1 MDKCNRIAKTL
12 TIESINTKD
21 DFLDF
26 LLKSIK
32 VIHFIFENG
41 TSIIALKED
50 AEDFDIT
57 FLKLK
62 EKISE
67 WVSESTHTKP
77 FYPRNFIKKILA
89 GGTMMEY
96 IDRKDNQTKMTPED
110 YHIENANDM
119 KNFILSRIDKEDE
132 KIDLK
137 FKPNSMTLS
146 KGGMPLDVYNAI
158 EYNYR
163 LSKYTRLYLKFEVN
177 KSFGDAFFRMKF
189 TSIHDDEVQP

>member
-50 AEDFDIT
+50 DEDLDIT

-62 EKISE
+62 EKISD
-67 WVSESTHTKP
+67 WGSESTHTKP
-77 FYPRNFIKKILA
+77 FYPRNFIKKILTS
-89 GGTMMEY
+89 GTMMEY
-96 IDRKDNQTKMTPED
+96 IDRKDNPDKMTPED
-110 YHIENANDM
+110 YGFNSVNNIKE
-119 KNFILSRIDKEDE
+119 FILSRIDKDDE
-132 KIDLK
+132 KTGLK

-146 KGGMPLDVYNAI
+146 KDGMPLDVYNAI
-158 EYNYR
+158 EYNYK
-163 LSKYTRLYLKFEVN
+163 LSKDTRLYLKFEVN